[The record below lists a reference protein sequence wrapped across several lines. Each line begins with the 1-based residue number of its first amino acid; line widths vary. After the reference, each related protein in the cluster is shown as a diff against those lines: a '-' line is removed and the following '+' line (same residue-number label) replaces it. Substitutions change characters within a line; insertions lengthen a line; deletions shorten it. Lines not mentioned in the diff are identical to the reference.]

1 MIRLGIDIGGSGIK
15 GVPIN
20 TENGEVLGHRHRI
33 DTPQP
38 ATPDAVAQTVAEMV
52 NHFKWHGP
60 VGCTMPSIVQHGVT
74 QTASNIPADWIG
86 VNAET
91 LFKAKT
97 SLEFKVINDADAA
110 GVGELHFGAAND
122 HRGTVLLLT
131 VGTGIGSA
139 LFCNGVL
146 VPNTEFGHLLF
157 ANTIAEKYCS
167 DRARKDQKLK
177 WPAWA
182 ERFNAYLAH
191 LELLFSPDLFI
202 IGGGI
207 ANKTEKYWDLL
218 EAKAQLVPA
227 TLKNNAGIVGA
238 AYAAREIPFS
248 HHQEL

>member
-20 TENGEVLGHRHRI
+20 TENGEIMGHRHRI

-38 ATPDAVAQTVAEMV
+38 ATPEAVAQTVAEMV

-60 VGCTMPSIVQHGVT
+60 VGCTMPSIVQHGVAK
-74 QTASNIPADWIG
+74 TASNIPAEWIG
-86 VNAET
+86 VNAEA
-91 LFKAKT
+91 LFKSKT
-97 SLEFKVINDADAA
+97 GLDFKVINDADAA
-110 GVGELHFGAAND
+110 GMGELHFGAAND
-122 HRGTVLLLT
+122 HQGTVLLLT

-157 ANTIAEKYCS
+157 ADTIAEKYCG

-218 EAKAQLVPA
+218 IAKAQLVPA

-248 HHQEL
+248 HHHEP